1 MKALISSC
9 LLGRNIKYSGGNN
22 LTPKLVQILK
32 KYNVELVEVCPEAFG
47 GLSIPREPAEIINGK
62 VLNRVG
68 KDVSLEFE
76 EGAQKTLNL
85 AIKNEVDFVILKERS
100 PSCGSNY
107 IYDGSFSGK
116 IIPGKG
122 WSAKKLFENNIK
134 IFSEEELK
142 EIEEFIKNFNC
153 GN

>member
-22 LTPKLVQILK
+22 LTPKLVEILK

-68 KDVSLEFE
+68 KDVS
-76 EGAQKTLNL
+76 
-85 AIKNEVDFVILKERS
+85 
-100 PSCGSNY
+100 
-107 IYDGSFSGK
+107 
-116 IIPGKG
+116 
-122 WSAKKLFENNIK
+122 
-134 IFSEEELK
+134 
-142 EIEEFIKNFNC
+142 
-153 GN
+153 

>member
-22 LTPKLVQILK
+22 LTPKLVEILK

-85 AIKNEVDFVILKERS
+85 AIKNGVDFAILKERS
-100 PSCGSNY
+100 PSCGINY
-107 IYDGSFSGK
+107 IYDGTFTKKLISGK
-116 IIPGKG
+116 GL
-122 WSAKKLFENNIK
+122 SAKILVENDILV
-134 IFSEEELK
+134 FSEEELEK
-142 EIEEFIKNFNC
+142 IENFIKNFN
-153 GN
+153 

>member
-22 LTPKLVQILK
+22 LTPKLVEILK

-85 AIKNEVDFVILKERS
+85 AIKNRVDFAILKERS

-107 IYDGSFSGK
+107 IYDGTFTKKLISGK
-116 IIPGKG
+116 GL
-122 WSAKKLFENNIK
+122 SAKILVENDILV
-134 IFSEEELK
+134 FSEEELEK
-142 EIEEFIKNFNC
+142 IENFIKNFN
-153 GN
+153 

>member
-22 LTPKLVQILK
+22 LTPKLVEILK

-85 AIKNEVDFVILKERS
+85 AIKNEVDFAILKERS
-100 PSCGSNY
+100 PSCGINY
-107 IYDGSFSGK
+107 IYDGTFTKKLISGK
-116 IIPGKG
+116 GL
-122 WSAKKLFENNIK
+122 SAKILVENDILV
-134 IFSEEELK
+134 FSEEELEK
-142 EIEEFIKNFNC
+142 IENFIKNFN
-153 GN
+153 